1 MNKFEI
7 KNKEKIMKKIIKIML
22 ALIIAVM
29 MTFASGCN
37 QADTMRNN
45 IQKEADKFNV
55 YRKITFVNLYTGQLL
70 YSAEGYFSVQTTYQN
85 DYQGQQEIGIVFN
98 VAKNEYKMDYFSIA
112 ENVCYVI
119 EQVENT
125 TGNPYHWKIVWYI
138 AIPENVGG

>member
-1 MNKFEI
+1 
-7 KNKEKIMKKIIKIML
+7 MKKIIKIML
-22 ALIIAVM
+22 ALTIAVM
-29 MTFASGCN
+29 LIFTFGCS
-37 QADTMRNN
+37 QANTMRNN

-85 DYQGQQEIGIVFN
+85 NYQGQQEIGLVFN

-119 EQVENT
+119 EQLENT
-125 TGNPYHWKIVWYI
+125 TGNPYYYKIVWYI

>member
-1 MNKFEI
+1 
-7 KNKEKIMKKIIKIML
+7 MKKIVKIMF
-22 ALIIAVM
+22 ALMIAAMIIFV
-29 MTFASGCN
+29 SGCN

-70 YSAEGYFSVQTTYQN
+70 YSAEGYFSVQTTYTN
-85 DYQGQQEIGIVFN
+85 EYQGQQEIGLVFN

-119 EQVENT
+119 EQTENT
-125 TGNPYHWKIVWYI
+125 PGDPYHWKIVWYI

>member
-1 MNKFEI
+1 
-7 KNKEKIMKKIIKIML
+7 MKKIIKIIL
-22 ALIIAVM
+22 ALTITLM
-29 MTFASGCN
+29 MIFTCSCS
-37 QADTMRNN
+37 QADTMKNN

-70 YSAEGYFSVQTTYQN
+70 YSAEGYFSVQTTYN
-85 DYQGQQEIGIVFN
+85 NEYQGQQEIGLVFN

-119 EQVENT
+119 EQAENT
-125 TGNPYHWKIVWYI
+125 TGDPYHWKIVWYI

>member
-1 MNKFEI
+1 
-7 KNKEKIMKKIIKIML
+7 MKKIIKIML
-22 ALIIAVM
+22 ALTIAVM
-29 MTFASGCN
+29 MIFTFGCS
-37 QADTMRNN
+37 QADTMRHN
-45 IQKEADKFNV
+45 IQREADKFNV

-70 YSAEGYFSVQTTYQN
+70 YSAEGYFSLQTTYQN
-85 DYQGQQEIGIVFN
+85 DYQGQQEIGLIFN

>member
-1 MNKFEI
+1 
-7 KNKEKIMKKIIKIML
+7 MKKIIKIML
-22 ALIIAVM
+22 ALTIAIMLVF
-29 MTFASGCN
+29 TFGCS

-45 IQKEADKFNV
+45 IQKEANKFNV

-70 YSAEGYFSVQTTYQN
+70 YSAEGYFSLQTTYQN
-85 DYQGQQEIGIVFN
+85 NYQGQQEIGLVFN

-119 EQVENT
+119 EQLENT
-125 TGNPYHWKIVWYI
+125 TGNPYYYKIVWYI

>member
-1 MNKFEI
+1 
-7 KNKEKIMKKIIKIML
+7 MKKIIKIML
-22 ALIIAVM
+22 ALTITAM
-29 MTFASGCN
+29 MIFASGCS
-37 QADTMRNN
+37 QAGTMRHN

-70 YSAEGYFSVQTTYQN
+70 YSAEGYFSVQTTYCN
-85 DYQGQQEIGIVFN
+85 EYQGQQEIGLIFN

-119 EQVENT
+119 EQAKNT
-125 TGNPYHWKIVWYI
+125 TGDPYHWKIVWYI